1 MSTRGQHKIV
11 LLSPAHA
18 ALRSTAYWVCP
29 ALRPRGGLDK
39 AQTICTPQRGSDV
52 FSEHSVGSAPS
63 RVHPGASCSLGD
75 SQHRLG
81 QQNTAGRRC
90 CPSLESFCPH
100 QSLILSSGSVVK
112 ILCRLSWD
120 KESQSVSLL
129 SSLSLSYSPQSPM
142 GSQHAGLPRATTSGH
157 GLRPTR
163 HLASV
168 SRARDGPAASRG
180 HAGGCQGATAPGVQ
194 QDQLWRELV
203 EAEARGQQR
212 W

>member
-1 MSTRGQHKIV
+1 
-11 LLSPAHA
+11 
-18 ALRSTAYWVCP
+18 
-29 ALRPRGGLDK
+29 
-39 AQTICTPQRGSDV
+39 
-52 FSEHSVGSAPS
+52 
-63 RVHPGASCSLGD
+63 
-75 SQHRLG
+75 
-81 QQNTAGRRC
+81 
-90 CPSLESFCPH
+90 
-100 QSLILSSGSVVK
+100 
-112 ILCRLSWD
+112 
-120 KESQSVSLL
+120 
-129 SSLSLSYSPQSPM
+129 M

-212 W
+212 WEIRRSLKSFLQTCLSSQTRSPAPRAGRWAAGWTRPWGESSLKWTSSSWKAPGRGSQRMSCSQCRDLRAAGSRSCKNIFPFFGPTGFSANLQKYRSHLQALQESACF